1 VEDWYEF
8 NDASVSPIRPG
19 VLQSKFGGS
28 GKGGGSGT
36 AYMLIYRQRKANVSP
51 KVQPTMPKWQ
61 AERIDELNK
70 SQAAARLL
78 YQDLKNQIDIIIQ
91 PLEEIFDIEY
101 KAFNESNL
109 PDQNTNDDHL
119 PLLKYKNETDLEK

>member
-1 VEDWYEF
+1 MEDWYEF

-28 GKGGGSGT
+28 NGSGT

-51 KVQPTMPKWQ
+51 KVQPTLPKWQ

-101 KAFNESNL
+101 KAL
-109 PDQNTNDDHL
+109 PDQNTTDDHL
-119 PLLKYKNETDLEK
+119 PLLKYKNETELEK